1 MEMRMYLCA
10 IHWEFRNMEEI
21 ILEYSNEL
29 LSSAIILTVVV
40 ILRFLTN
47 KAVRKVGSISDL
59 NEARTRLVS
68 KYISF
73 GFTALAIV
81 ALVLIWG
88 VNIRE
93 LGLILSSIFAVIGVA
108 LFAQWSI
115 LSNVTA
121 GIILFFSFPFK
132 IGDRIQIMD
141 KDLETS
147 GNYVIEDIRAYHIH
161 LRKDNGQLVTYPN
174 NLILQKAVCVI
185 SDEIIENEGSDA
197 V

>member
-1 MEMRMYLCA
+1 MEDL
-10 IHWEFRNMEEI
+10 FF
-21 ILEYSNEL
+21 SFKNEL
-29 LSSAIILTVVV
+29 LASLITLVLVL
-40 ILRFLTN
+40 ILRFVTY

-73 GFTALAIV
+73 GYWVLAAV
-81 ALVLIWG
+81 AFILIWG
-88 VNIRE
+88 VNIKE
-93 LGLILSSIFAVIGVA
+93 LGLILSSVFAVIGVA

-141 KDLETS
+141 KDLESS
-147 GNYVIEDIRAYHIH
+147 GIYLIEDIKAYHIH
-161 LRKDNGQLVTYPN
+161 LRKENGELLTYPN
-174 NLILQKAVCVI
+174 NLMLQKAVCVI
-185 SDEIIENEGSDA
+185 ADEDVDNDGSDA
-197 V
+197 I

>member
-1 MEMRMYLCA
+1 MEDLIFSYK
-10 IHWEFRNMEEI
+10 
-21 ILEYSNEL
+21 NEL
-29 LSSAIILTVVV
+29 LASLITLVVV
-40 ILRFLTN
+40 LILRFITY

-73 GFTALAIV
+73 GYWVLAVV
-81 ALVLIWG
+81 ALILIWG
-88 VNIRE
+88 VNIKE
-93 LGLILSSIFAVIGVA
+93 LGLILSSVFAVIGVA

-147 GNYVIEDIRAYHIH
+147 GTYLIEDIKAYHIH
-161 LRKDNGQLVTYPN
+161 LRRENGELLTYPN
-174 NLILQKAVCVI
+174 NLMLQKAVCVI
-185 SDEIIENEGSDA
+185 ADEDIDNDGSDSI
-197 V
+197 